1 MQLTCCIF
9 SPGSRQSDR
18 GNPMT
23 NNMDTS
29 ITLVDFFDI
38 TKVDVE
44 KKIESVVKDK
54 QLVSILKAG
63 KRLRPFVAQL
73 CFKVCTGGKETP
85 YRYHRS
91 IEGSVAIELAH
102 TASLVHDDII
112 DGDTL
117 RRGRTAFH
125 IEEGVP
131 KALLV
136 GHRMLSIGF
145 NIALSHGDKIAKLYV
160 DTWDEVLNGELEE
173 VEYNASDA
181 DENNG
186 FGFSSKSK
194 IFNEYYK
201 IINMKTASLFSS
213 ACKAGAIEAEATGEI
228 LDVLAD
234 YGREIGLAYQ
244 LADDLVDLE
253 NGEMIDSVIIPLLT
267 RLENKTYSNDSL
279 KIKAIQR
286 KLSKHSEEI
295 KELYLGEIKRHM
307 NRAKKLSKSDLI
319 PPSHYRN
326 LLREAPDYIINR
338 MLQEISVTV
347 T

>member
-1 MQLTCCIF
+1 
-9 SPGSRQSDR
+9 
-18 GNPMT
+18 MT
-23 NNMDTS
+23 NGIDSTV
-29 ITLVDFFDI
+29 TLVDFFDI
-38 TKVDVE
+38 TKDDVE
-44 KKIESVVKDK
+44 NKIKSVVKDK
-54 QLVSILKAG
+54 QIVSILQSG
-63 KRLRPFVAQL
+63 KRLRPMVQQL
-73 CFKVCTGGKETP
+73 CFKVCTGGRETP
-85 YRYHRS
+85 YQYQRS
-91 IEGSVAIELAH
+91 VEGSVAIELAH

-112 DGDTL
+112 DGDKT

-125 IEEGVP
+125 VQEGVP
-131 KALLV
+131 KALLI

-173 VEYNASDA
+173 VEYNASD
-181 DENNG
+181 DEEENNTNG

-267 RLENKTYSNDSL
+267 RLENKTVDNNSL
-279 KIKAIQR
+279 RIKVIQK

-295 KELYLGEIKRHM
+295 KDLYLEEIKRHM
-307 NRAKKLSKSDLI
+307 NRAKKLSKSDVI
-319 PPSHYRN
+319 PPSHFKN
-326 LLREAPDYIINR
+326 LLQEAPDYIINR
-338 MLQEISVTV
+338 MLKEIDVRIS
-347 T
+347 